1 VPPLGTLLACLGIAA
16 ACAIAAWL
24 WWRGR
29 ATPEEKER
37 QRRLLVHQE
46 GRIIEAL
53 VTGVDGD
60 IVFYQYSLRGVE
72 YNTAQDCSGLA
83 GQLPASRDS
92 LVGVASCKY
101 HRSNPGNSIVICEEW
116 NGLARIERTTHPQ

>member
-1 VPPLGTLLACLGIAA
+1 M
-16 ACAIAAWL
+16 ACAIAGIV

-29 ATPEEKER
+29 ETPDEKER
-37 QRRLLVHQE
+37 QRRRLVHQE

-60 IVFYQYSLRGVE
+60 TVFYQYALRGVE
-72 YNTAQDCSGLA
+72 YNTAQDCSSLSA
-83 GQLPASRDS
+83 RLPVARDS

-101 HRSNPGNSIVICEEW
+101 HRSNPANSIVICEEW
-116 NGLARIERTTHPQ
+116 SGLTKRERF